1 MVVSHMSEDMK
12 LRELLIRATKD
23 VAFREK
29 FLKMPEQT
37 AAEMNVKIKPEQLEK
52 TKTLVSTSTNTNQ
65 PQARLWN
72 L

>member
-65 PQARLWN
+65 PQAR
-72 L
+72 